1 MCTALRIWKHPPFDS
16 TPHRFMPLLLDRR
29 AVLNRL
35 LAAAPAISSCRP
47 TNEQVDASLKRLEGM
62 KIHGIGRHQINL
74 PKGFSLGIEP
84 VVELTYGLNSDF
96 EVAEVTLMKEGV
108 DLAEFKQRVQL
119 RAAEIA
125 KATHDKLPT
134 SMLAADVQV
143 NERARL
149 LRRYAS
155 SLQSTAFDTELFVLV
170 DDLFAKVSARSYD
183 GEYQR
188 IEERLKRIALQQLRK
203 APDAATAGRG
213 FCVGPLL
220 VTAEQD
226 QEIGSFHF
234 KDPAYPDLLLEI
246 SVNAIANQ
254 DETLLQ
260 RWDSKQHLLKQIGGK
275 DEIVRRGKRRIAD
288 MDGEELLTKGLEDD
302 LGSLLFGVESVR
314 RDGSFAKPILS
325 IRLTTG
331 LRDEKSSWSPREAV
345 PVWDAVVNSVRLRPG
360 SV

>member
-1 MCTALRIWKHPPFDS
+1 
-16 TPHRFMPLLLDRR
+16 MPLLLDRR

-35 LAAAPAISSCRP
+35 LAVAAAPAISSCRP
-47 TNEQVDASLKRLEGM
+47 TNEQVNASLKRLEGM
-62 KIHGIGRHQINL
+62 KIHGIGRHQISL

-84 VVELTYGLNSDF
+84 VVELTYGLDSDF
-96 EVAEVTLMKEGV
+96 EVAEVTLMKERVG
-108 DLAEFKQRVQL
+108 LAEFKQWVQL
-119 RAAEIA
+119 RAEQIA
-125 KATHDKLPT
+125 KKTHDRLLTP
-134 SMLAADVQV
+134 MLAADLQI
-143 NERARL
+143 NEHARL

-155 SLQSTAFDTELFVLV
+155 SLAPKGFDTEIFVLV
-170 DDLFAKVSARSYD
+170 DDLVVKVSASTYN
-183 GEYQR
+183 EEQQR

-325 IRLTTG
+325 VRLTTS
-331 LRDEKSSWSPREAV
+331 LRDEKSSWSTREAV

>member
-1 MCTALRIWKHPPFDS
+1 MLKRIHLS
-16 TPHRFMPLLLDRR
+16 
-29 AVLNRL
+29 LNRL
-35 LAAAPAISSCRP
+35 LAAAAAPAISSCRP
-47 TNEQVDASLKRLEGM
+47 TNEQINASLKRFEGM
-62 KIHGIGRHQINL
+62 NIHGTGRHRINL

-84 VVELTYGLNSDF
+84 VVELTYGLNSNF
-96 EVAEVTLMKEGV
+96 EVVEVTLMKEGV
-108 DLAEFKQRVQL
+108 DLTEFKQRVQL
-119 RAAEIA
+119 RAVEIG
-125 KATHDKLPT
+125 KKTHDKLSV
-134 SMLAADVQV
+134 SMLINDQWLS
-143 NERARL
+143 ERARFL
-149 LRRYAS
+149 HAYDN
-155 SLQSTAFDTELFVLV
+155 STLTNAFKSEVHVLV
-170 DDLFAKVSARSYD
+170 DDLHVRVSAETHKPTD
-183 GEYQR
+183 NHV
-188 IEERLKRIALQQLRK
+188 EERLKRIALQQLRK

-302 LGSLLFGVESVR
+302 LGSLQFGVESVR

-325 IRLTTG
+325 VRLTTS
-331 LRDEKSSWSPREAV
+331 LRDEKSSWSTREAV
-345 PVWDAVVNSVRLRPG
+345 PVWDAVVDSVRLRSG